1 MRYPFKRILVT
12 VIALAL
18 VVALAACGSNK
29 TSGGGSAGKGYNQT
43 DVAFVANM
51 APHHMAGVE
60 LGRLAAS
67 KGVNAKVKSI
77 GQAIDTT
84 QTSELGKLNGFL
96 KTFGGAQPKM
106 LPPVDERGM
115 MDTKKLTATSGQDFD
130 RTWLDVISAHHGA
143 AIQMAQIEV
152 AGGQYG
158 PAKSLAKSIISTQS
172 RELSEFNKLST
183 QLEK

>member
-1 MRYPFKRILVT
+1 MRYLFKRVLVT
-12 VIALAL
+12 ATVLA
-18 VVALAACGSNK
+18 VAVALAACGSK
-29 TSGGGSAGKGYNQT
+29 KASAGGSVGKGYNQT

-51 APHHMAGVE
+51 APHHMAGVD

-84 QTSELGKLNGFL
+84 QSSELRKLNGFL
-96 KTFGGAQPKM
+96 KTFGDAQPQM

-115 MDTKKLTATSGQDFD
+115 MDTEKLAAASGPNFD
-130 RTWLDVISAHHGA
+130 RKWLDVISAHHGA

-158 PAKSLAKSIISTQS
+158 PAKSLAQSIISTQS
-172 RELSEFNKLST
+172 RELSEFNQLSK